1 MGKRKGI
8 SVVGKINN
16 YKLAVFGSGAVGKSS
31 LINRFINADFSGEYI
46 PTVEDAHRYFL
57 RLNNRLFNL
66 TIVDTA
72 GTHDFPAMKELSI
85 NESSAFILVF
95 AVDDEQSLQHFKN
108 DISSVLRK
116 RSDASI
122 LIVGNKIDVEK
133 RIVSSHEVTSY
144 LEEQH
149 TRYPL
154 FKFKYLETSAKT
166 NYNVRKVFYETLKL
180 LQPCLITNLKSNKA
194 KIFHLSARR
203 RMYKFVTNATKY
215 RTLRK
220 RYIL

>member
-1 MGKRKGI
+1 MRKGQGFA
-8 SVVGKINN
+8 VGRINS

-31 LINRFINADFSGEYI
+31 LINRFINEDFSGDYV
-46 PTVEDAHRYFL
+46 PTVEDVHQHFL
-57 RLNNRLFNL
+57 HLNNRLFNL
-66 TIVDTA
+66 TIIDTA

-95 AVDDEQSLQHFKN
+95 AVDDEQSLQHFKK

-144 LEEQH
+144 LEEQR
-149 TRYPL
+149 TQYPL

-166 NYNVRKVFYETLKL
+166 NHNVREVFSETIKL
-180 LQPCLITNLKSNKA
+180 LKPCSNLKTNKA
-194 KIFHLSARR
+194 KKFHLLAGRC
-203 RMYKFVTNATKY
+203 A
-215 RTLRK
+215 
-220 RYIL
+220 IL

>member
-1 MGKRKGI
+1 MRKGQGFA
-8 SVVGKINN
+8 VGRINS

-31 LINRFINADFSGEYI
+31 LINRFINEDFSGDYV
-46 PTVEDAHRYFL
+46 PTVEDVHQHFL
-57 RLNNRLFNL
+57 HLNNRLFNL
-66 TIVDTA
+66 TIIDTA

-144 LEEQH
+144 LEEQR
-149 TRYPL
+149 TQYPL

-166 NYNVRKVFYETLKL
+166 NHNVREVFSETIKL
-180 LQPCLITNLKSNKA
+180 LKPCSNLKTNKA
-194 KIFHLSARR
+194 KKFHLLAGRC
-203 RMYKFVTNATKY
+203 A
-215 RTLRK
+215 
-220 RYIL
+220 IL

>member
-1 MGKRKGI
+1 MRKGQGFA
-8 SVVGKINN
+8 VGRINS

-31 LINRFINADFSGEYI
+31 LINRFINEDFSGDYV
-46 PTVEDAHRYFL
+46 PTVEDVHQHFL
-57 RLNNRLFNL
+57 HLNNRLFNL
-66 TIVDTA
+66 TIIDTA

-95 AVDDEQSLQHFKN
+95 AVDDEQSLQHFKK

-122 LIVGNKIDVEK
+122 LIVGNKIDIER

-144 LEEQH
+144 LEEQR
-149 TRYPL
+149 TQYPL

-166 NYNVRKVFYETLKL
+166 NHNVREVFSETIKL
-180 LQPCLITNLKSNKA
+180 LKPCSNLKTNKA
-194 KIFHLSARR
+194 KKFHLLAGRC
-203 RMYKFVTNATKY
+203 A
-215 RTLRK
+215 
-220 RYIL
+220 IL

>member
-1 MGKRKGI
+1 MRKGQGFA
-8 SVVGKINN
+8 VGRINS

-31 LINRFINADFSGEYI
+31 LINRFINEDFSGDYV
-46 PTVEDAHRYFL
+46 PTVEDVHQHFL
-57 RLNNRLFNL
+57 HLNNRLFNL
-66 TIVDTA
+66 TIIDTA

-144 LEEQH
+144 LEEQR
-149 TRYPL
+149 TQYPL
-154 FKFKYLETSAKT
+154 FKFKYWKTSAKT
-166 NYNVRKVFYETLKL
+166 NHNVREVFSETIKL
-180 LQPCLITNLKSNKA
+180 LKPCSNLKTNKA
-194 KIFHLSARR
+194 KKFHLLAGRC
-203 RMYKFVTNATKY
+203 A
-215 RTLRK
+215 
-220 RYIL
+220 IL